1 MLESMAG
8 RRLFP
13 LWPVALLLGIF
24 SGWVYLRVGDAV
36 LAAFLALAFS
46 MALGAARPRHAWA
59 RALII
64 SLCIPAAEVLAIV
77 THAHLTSDKLPGS
90 FIALVPAF
98 VGAYGGFFMRR
109 AVGVLFQKPGN

>member
-1 MLESMAG
+1 MAG
-8 RRLFP
+8 RSLFP

-24 SGWVYLRVGDAV
+24 AGWVYLRIGDAV

-46 MALGAARPRHAWA
+46 MALGAARPHRAWA
-59 RALII
+59 WALMI
-64 SLCIPAAEVLAIV
+64 SLCIPAAEAFAILTLA
-77 THAHLTSDKLPGS
+77 HQTSDKLPGS

-98 VGAYGGFFMRR
+98 VGAYGGFFMRK